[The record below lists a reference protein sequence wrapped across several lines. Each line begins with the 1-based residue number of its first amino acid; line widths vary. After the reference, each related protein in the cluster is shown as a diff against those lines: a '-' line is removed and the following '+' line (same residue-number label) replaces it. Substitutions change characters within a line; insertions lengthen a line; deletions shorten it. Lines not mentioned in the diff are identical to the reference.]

1 MEHIKDILNSYKAER
16 INMSPVPIEIIDK
29 LEFLKNPLTLLN
41 PILFANIFTKRQI
54 KILLFI
60 ARFSIGCRRSVANL
74 KPSDFIEIGIYSS
87 DIKSELLRLLEAQY
101 IGWNKSTNNL
111 WITEKLL
118 SKSLTKQSSKVSE
131 ILSRNLVKH

>member
-1 MEHIKDILNSYKAER
+1 MEHIKEILDSYKAQR
-16 INMSPVPIEIIDK
+16 INLSPVPIETIDK
-29 LEFLKNPLTLLN
+29 LAFLKNPLTLLN
-41 PILFANIFTKRQI
+41 PILFSSSFTKRQI

-87 DIKSELLRLLEAQY
+87 DIKSELLRLVEVQY
-101 IGWNKSTNNL
+101 IGWNRCTNNL

-118 SKSLTKQSSKVSE
+118 SKSLTKNSPKVSE
-131 ILSRNLVKH
+131 ILNRNLVKH

>member
-1 MEHIKDILNSYKAER
+1 MEHIKEILDSCKAQR

-41 PILFANIFTKRQI
+41 PIPFANIFTKRQI

-60 ARFSIGCRRSVANL
+60 ARFSIGCRRFVANL

-87 DIKSELLRLLEAQY
+87 DIKSELLRLVEAQY
-101 IGWNKSTNNL
+101 IGWNKSKNNL

-118 SKSLTKQSSKVSE
+118 SKSLIKQSPKVSE